1 MRYRSYSHRRFPHA
15 RPAVTLLEI
24 ILAMG
29 ILVFVSSMTYWF
41 YSSSLETSEEGTAA
55 AQKLRLV
62 RVVLD
67 RMATEIRQAAVITVD
82 NRVGVRGE
90 AERIWLSTYRV
101 PRQEHSR
108 TKMMM
113 EMSSV
118 TDEPPPGEY
127 DLTKVEYRIVRHPE
141 VLHEDGYEFPLGLAR
156 VETLIPRPDNTVR
169 TDEALEEDERDLE
182 EESEGED
189 EDEDEGEDELEDE
202 GEDPFLDGELSED
215 GDEEEGGDASLE
227 PEIEWDELYAPEIRY
242 LRLCYYDGHKWWD
255 TWEVAGE
262 SPLPQ
267 LVMVTIG
274 FEPRPPFGEEFGLG
288 EIAEINEEFCECL
301 NEDPVDCEPL
311 AEDQFSTVVRV
322 PQSDPLFRSR
332 ISRETQALVRELSA
346 GEDEE

>member
-1 MRYRSYSHRRFPHA
+1 MHYRSYSHRRLRYA

-24 ILAMG
+24 VLAMG

-55 AQKLRLV
+55 AQKLRLM

-108 TKMMM
+108 TRMLL

-118 TDEPPPGEY
+118 TDEPPPAEY
-127 DLTKVEYRIVRHPE
+127 DLMKVEYRIVRHPE
-141 VLHEDGYEFPLGLAR
+141 VLHQDGYEFPLGLAR
-156 VETLIPRPDNTVR
+156 VETLIPRPDRVQTGKAF
-169 TDEALEEDERDLE
+169 EKDERDLE
-182 EESEGED
+182 EENEA
-189 EDEDEGEDELEDE
+189 EDEGEDELENE
-202 GEDPFLDGELSED
+202 VEEPLLNGELS
-215 GDEEEGGDASLE
+215 GDQEERGDVSLE
-227 PEIEWDELYAPEIRY
+227 PVIEWDELYAPEIRY
-242 LRLCYYDGHKWWD
+242 LRLCYYDGHRWWD

-288 EIAEINEEFCECL
+288 EVAEINEEFCECL
-301 NEDPVDCEPL
+301 NEEPVDCEPL
-311 AEDQFSTVVRV
+311 AQDQFSTVVRV

-332 ISRETQALVRELSA
+332 ISRETQALVQELS
-346 GEDEE
+346 GGLEE